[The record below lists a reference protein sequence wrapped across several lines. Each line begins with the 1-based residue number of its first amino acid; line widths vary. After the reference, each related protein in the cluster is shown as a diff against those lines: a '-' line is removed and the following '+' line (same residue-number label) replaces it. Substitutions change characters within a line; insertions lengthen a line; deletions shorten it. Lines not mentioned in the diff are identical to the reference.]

1 MCFVLCVPWPWIL
14 FFQYPAFIQHFS
26 FFLYSN
32 RDLRAELIQRLDRLE
47 IATKR
52 GPVDCAC
59 VRETIATHAAIR
71 DFCSKKTG
79 KQYPAPSPL
88 TFAKQGNKRGRGGRF
103 KKKENS
109 HPNQNQQQGVQGHA
123 RGQSHERPHNTSRSY
138 GRSREDSRSWVSFRK
153 GVAD

>member
-32 RDLRAELIQRLDRLE
+32 RDLREELIKRLDRLE

-59 VRETIATHAAIR
+59 VRETNATHAAIR
-71 DFCSKKTG
+71 DFCSEKTG
-79 KQYPAPSPL
+79 KQYPAPSSL
-88 TFAKQGNKRGRGGRF
+88 TYAKQGNKRGRGGRF

-138 GRSREDSRSWVSFRK
+138 GRSREDSRS
-153 GVAD
+153 